1 MKKHVSIRWPFAL
14 CLLNILLGIQ
24 LTFAQ
29 DLLTRV
35 TVNTSGKDMVEL
47 LSEIQKKTDLKFV
60 YNPEEVSIVK
70 ASNKVFKDQSVKSV
84 IEELGYTASENGSNV
99 VVSKAQRGKTPQ
111 EELKIVGTVIDT
123 LGEPLAGVSILVKGT
138 TRGTSTDLNGN
149 FVLTAPADAV
159 LVFTYV
165 SFRTLEVPVNGRSTL
180 NVTLEESDSAL
191 EEVVIVGFGTQK
203 KISLVGAQSSVTA
216 EKLQVPVA
224 NLSNALAG
232 QLAGVVSVQRTGEP
246 GFDNSEIWIRGIS
259 TFSQGLSKP
268 LVLVDGTPREMA
280 NVDPEDIESFT
291 VLKDASA
298 TAVYGVR
305 GANGVVIINTKK
317 GTPGK
322 PKISFRYYEGLT
334 SFTKLPEFA
343 DGPTFMRMSN
353 EAITNRGGQPL
364 YSDEAIRM
372 TEEGTDP
379 DLYPNVDWMK
389 ELFSDFGS
397 QRRANLN
404 MNGGSDRATYYVGVN
419 YFDEDG
425 LYKTDDLVRYNSNVG
440 YKRYSLTSNI
450 TTKPTTTTTVALGV
464 QGYLANA
471 NYPASAQAT
480 IFENAYFVTPI
491 IHPVKFSDGKIA
503 DVRSGSLQNPYAHL
517 TQTGYANQWR
527 NQLFSNLRVTQDMP
541 FLLEG
546 LSATA
551 MFSFDVYNYTSMR
564 RTRTPDTYLTTGRDA
579 DGNLQF
585 DQTAIGERFLSFSRN
600 STGERT
606 VYIEGGLNY
615 NKSFGKHDV
624 SGMVLYNQSDMINSQ
639 ASDFI
644 NSLPYRFL
652 GVSGRATY
660 GYDNRYFVE
669 ANFGYNGAEN
679 FAPDMRYG
687 FFPSFGLGWVLS
699 EEKFFEP
706 WKDAVQMAKIRFSHG
721 LVGNSQIDANRRF
734 AYMST
739 IASQTGYSFGKD
751 MNNNYSGYDIGEYGV
766 NVQWETAEKT
776 NIGLDITTLS
786 NALTFQVDYFKENRE
801 GIFLRRSAVPEYLGL
816 QNMPYGN
823 LGIIENEGIDGSFN
837 FNKRWTNFNLQLL
850 GNITFNRNTIVEND
864 VAATT
869 YPWMERR
876 GRKVGQRYG
885 YQALGLFN
893 SEEEVAN
900 GPLHPGVV
908 KPGDVRF
915 QDINADGIINNFDQ
929 IPIGYGTIPELVYGF
944 GFTVGYK
951 NLSLSTLFQGVGNV
965 DIRMNGE
972 GVMPFQIGLNRGNL
986 LNNIED
992 RWTVDNPSQDVFYP
1006 RLSDGKINNNY
1017 EYSTWWLKNGRY
1029 LRLKNLQLNYALPQS
1044 LAKKISANNLNIYF
1058 SGYNLLTWSPF
1069 EFWDVELGDGRGT
1082 RYPNVASYTVGI
1094 SVDF

>member
-1 MKKHVSIRWPFAL
+1 
-14 CLLNILLGIQ
+14 
-24 LTFAQ
+24 
-29 DLLTRV
+29 
-35 TVNTSGKDMVEL
+35 
-47 LSEIQKKTDLKFV
+47 
-60 YNPEEVSIVK
+60 
-70 ASNKVFKDQSVKSV
+70 
-84 IEELGYTASENGSNV
+84 
-99 VVSKAQRGKTPQ
+99 
-111 EELKIVGTVIDT
+111 
-123 LGEPLAGVSILVKGT
+123 
-138 TRGTSTDLNGN
+138 
-149 FVLTAPADAV
+149 
-159 LVFTYV
+159 
-165 SFRTLEVPVNGRSTL
+165 
-180 NVTLEESDSAL
+180 
-191 EEVVIVGFGTQK
+191 
-203 KISLVGAQSSVTA
+203 
-216 EKLQVPVA
+216 
-224 NLSNALAG
+224 
-232 QLAGVVSVQRTGEP
+232 VQRTGEP
-246 GFDNSEIWIRGIS
+246 GFDNSDIWIRGIS

-317 GTPGK
+317 GAPGK

-343 DGPTFMRMSN
+343 DGPTYMRMSN
-353 EAITNRGGQPL
+353 EALTNRGGQPL

-379 DLYPNVDWMK
+379 DLYPNVNWMD

-404 MNGGSDRATYYVGVN
+404 MNGGSDRATYYVGVSF
-419 YFDEDG
+419 FDEDG

-440 YKRYSLTSNI
+440 YKRYNLTSNI
-450 TTKPTTTTTVALGV
+450 TAKPTTTTTVALGV

-471 NYPASAQAT
+471 NYPAAAQAT
-480 IFENAYFVTPI
+480 VFENAYFVTPI

-503 DVRSGSLQNPYAHL
+503 DVRSGSLQNPYANL

-541 FLLEG
+541 FLLDG

-564 RTRTPDTYLTTGRDA
+564 RTRTPDTYLATGRDA
-579 DGNLQF
+579 EGNLQF
-585 DQTAIGERFLSFSRN
+585 DQTAIGERFLKFSRN

-606 VYIEGGLNY
+606 IYIEGGLNY

-660 GYDNRYFVE
+660 GYDNRYFIE
-669 ANFGYNGAEN
+669 GNFGYNGAEN
-679 FAPDMRYG
+679 FAPDMRFG

-699 EEKFFEP
+699 EEEFFKP
-706 WKDAVQMAKIRFSHG
+706 FKDVVQMAKFRFSHG
-721 LVGNSQIDANRRF
+721 LVGNSQIDADRRF
-734 AYMST
+734 VYMST
-739 IASQTGYSFGKD
+739 VASTTGYSFGED

-766 NVQWETAEKT
+766 SAQWETAKKT
-776 NIGLDITTLS
+776 NIGLDFTTLN
-786 NALTFQVDYFKENRE
+786 NALTLQIDYFKENRE

-823 LGIIENEGIDGSFN
+823 LGIIDNKGVDGSLT
-837 FNKRWTNFNLQLL
+837 FNKRWNDFNLQLL
-850 GNITFNRNTIVEND
+850 GNLTFNRNTIVEND
-864 VAATT
+864 EPTST
-869 YPWMERR
+869 YPWMDKR

-885 YQALGLFN
+885 YQALGLFETETQI
-893 SEEEVAN
+893 SY

-908 KPGDVRF
+908 KPGDIQF
-915 QDINADGIINNFDQ
+915 QDINGDGIINNFDQ

-951 NLSLSTLFQGVGNV
+951 SFSLSTLFQGVGNV

-972 GVMPFQIGLNRGNL
+972 GVMPFQVGLNRGNL

-992 RWTVDNPSQDVFYP
+992 RWTIENPSQDVFYP
-1006 RLSDGKINNNY
+1006 RLSDGNINNNY
-1017 EYSTWWLKNGRY
+1017 QYSTWWLKNGKY
-1029 LRLKNLQLNYALPQS
+1029 LRLKNLQLNYALPK
-1044 LAKKISANNLNIYF
+1044 AFTKKINASNANLFF

-1082 RYPNVASYTVGI
+1082 RYPNVASYTIGV